1 MMHDLVLSEDGH
13 AIQADD
19 YDEDD
24 YYETQTSNVGYRPR
38 RGNYAIGMI
47 LLGAVMIFG
56 GLSLAMI
63 GKEEQDNFSKSSKS
77 KTSVPAKNRGPTL
90 PPSPTQTTY
99 LPTVSPTTLENGFID
114 YLKKYVPQS
123 DILNEDSYA
132 GRAFTWLLSNT
143 DAPKFAKHQIR
154 QRFSLASIY
163 YATNNEDLS
172 SWKRKSGWVTEK
184 DECKWDGVKCNN
196 DGYVVGLNLTK
207 NGLKGLVPHEIKVLQ
222 KSLLALDVSSN
233 SIENADE
240 ELRWIGELTNLR
252 LLNMEDTNVK
262 ADGIPS
268 YIGKL
273 TDMRKSF
280 IAFCSYLMMIIVI
293 LTLNYS
299 FFFPF
304 LSNYQVFWMLQIL
317 SFSANFKKTS
327 LKIWKI

>member
-24 YYETQTSNVGYRPR
+24 FYETQTSNVGYRPR
-38 RGNYAIGMI
+38 RGNYAMGLI
-47 LLGAVMIFG
+47 LLGAVMVFG
-56 GLSLAMI
+56 GLSLALI
-63 GKEEQDNFSKSSKS
+63 GKEEQDSFSSDKSSKS
-77 KTSVPAKNRGPTL
+77 KTSVPAKNYGPTL
-90 PPSPTQTTY
+90 PPSQKTPTATTY
-99 LPTVSPTTLENGFID
+99 IPTESPTTLENGILD

-123 DILNEDSYA
+123 DILDEDSIA

-163 YATNNEDLS
+163 YATNNEGLS
-172 SWKRKSGWVTEK
+172 SWHRKSGWVTEK
-184 DECKWDGVKCNN
+184 DECKWDGVKCNS

-222 KSLLALDVSSN
+222 KSLLALDISRN
-233 SIENADE
+233 EIDNADE
-240 ELRWIGELTNLR
+240 ELKWIGELTNLR
-252 LLNMEDTNVK
+252 LLNMEDTNVR

-273 TDMRKSF
+273 TDMRE
-280 IAFCSYLMMIIVI
+280 
-293 LTLNYS
+293 
-299 FFFPF
+299 
-304 LSNYQVFWMLQIL
+304 
-317 SFSANFKKTS
+317 
-327 LKIWKI
+327 